1 MVSAAKPKIGGGIWT
16 APYGTAVPTDATTAL
31 SEAFVSLG
39 YISEDGVAR
48 STKKESTTVKAWGG
62 TVVAV
67 LGGGKTETLKF
78 TMLDADNVT
87 GLGLIYGEAT
97 GTLAT
102 GITVKSTSD
111 PDPVQCYVVDM
122 ILADNVRQRLVVPA
136 AVVTD
141 VGDVTYADGK
151 VEGHEVT
158 ITAME
163 EPTRYVVEVADTGK
177 GIPKSQWSN
186 VFQPGYT
193 TKQRGWGLGLS
204 LAKRIVEEYHHG
216 RIFVKSSEAG
226 QGTTFRIELKKS

>member
-16 APYGTAVPTDATTAL
+16 APVGTAVPTDATTAL

-122 ILADNVRQRLVVPA
+122 ILADNVRQRLVIPA

-163 EPTRYVVEVADTGK
+163 DSTGVSVYEYL
-177 GIPKSQWSN
+177 IAA
-186 VFQPGYT
+186 T
-193 TKQRGWGLGLS
+193 TQSGGEG
-204 LAKRIVEEYHHG
+204 
-216 RIFVKSSEAG
+216 
-226 QGTTFRIELKKS
+226 